1 VVNYNDVLNLEQV
14 IHLGYRHQSGCGTA
28 ARVRHGEQGPRGA
41 NPVSGF
47 VENDLARVNLVPK
60 TLCDRLENV
69 GCARIEGV
77 DLQGLHG
84 LYRYFGI
91 GLRLVLVG

>member
-1 VVNYNDVLNLEQV
+1 MVNHNYVLKLEQV
-14 IHLGYRHQSGCGTA
+14 IHLGYRHQNGYGTA